1 MSSILVD
8 SSFLIA
14 LFRKD
19 DLNHSYAVANK
30 DILNNSCFITNL
42 VVSEV
47 LTVLAMKTKDMN
59 LVNLAFNYMN
69 DNFTLLKEFHM
80 HNFNYYVYSLFSK
93 ANDEKYNLSFVDASL
108 AYLSEVH
115 GLKLLT
121 FDEGFK
127 EVDKVDLL
135 L

>member
-1 MSSILVD
+1 MSRILVD

-19 DLNHSYAVANK
+19 DLNHSNALANK

-47 LTVLAMKTKDMN
+47 LTVLAMKTKDMD

-80 HNFNYYVYSLFSK
+80 HNFNYYVFSLFSK
-93 ANDEKYNLSFVDASL
+93 VNDDKYSLSFVDASL

-127 EVDKVDLL
+127 KVDNIDLVL
-135 L
+135 